1 MHSDIH
7 DQSTRATD
15 DNESGSDDVDCC
27 CVEDDACRMMTEP
40 NESDREDV
48 CCCC

>member
-7 DQSTRATD
+7 DQSTPVTD
-15 DNESGSDDVDCC
+15 ERVSGPDDVDCC
-27 CVEDDACRMMTEP
+27 CDEDDACGMIAEL
-40 NESDREDV
+40 NESDREDA